1 MQEQSETPRARIL
14 IVDDHAFMR
23 VGIKA
28 SLREDV
34 SLEVV
39 GEAKDGQEAIA
50 RCREIEPDLV
60 LMDVRM
66 PKMNGLEATRKIK
79 AGFPKT
85 SVLIPTAHADHR
97 LIMDAVKAGAAGY
110 LLKGDDTEHVLDTVR
125 AVLSGETPLK
135 QKEAMQVLRGLA
147 HEDSLRERA
156 PTASPSESHKSKLS
170 SQEKE
175 VLRLIA
181 LGNTNRQ
188 IAQELLVSLSSVKT
202 YVQRIIKKLEVS
214 DRTQASVRAVE
225 MGLLPEKG

>member
-1 MQEQSETPRARIL
+1 MVRRRATRGVGGIEMQEQSETPRARIL

-39 GEAKDGQEAIA
+39 GEAKDGQ
-50 RCREIEPDLV
+50 
-60 LMDVRM
+60 
-66 PKMNGLEATRKIK
+66 EATRKIK

-147 HEDSLRERA
+147 
-156 PTASPSESHKSKLS
+156 
-170 SQEKE
+170 
-175 VLRLIA
+175 
-181 LGNTNRQ
+181 
-188 IAQELLVSLSSVKT
+188 
-202 YVQRIIKKLEVS
+202 
-214 DRTQASVRAVE
+214 
-225 MGLLPEKG
+225 